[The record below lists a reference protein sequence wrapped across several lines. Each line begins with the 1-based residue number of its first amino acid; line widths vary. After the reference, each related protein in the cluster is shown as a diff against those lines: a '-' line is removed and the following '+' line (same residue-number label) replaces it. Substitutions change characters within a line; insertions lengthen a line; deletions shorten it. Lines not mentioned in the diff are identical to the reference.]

1 MSDWDRRSIFKF
13 VISALFIG
21 AFALLFVPFYTQIF
35 LAAIF
40 AFAIEPFLGRWLT
53 SRRLRWKTSV
63 ALILL
68 GMFVVLAL
76 PVSLLAYKA
85 YRYLAQISQSGVHNS
100 ELFQKLIAFKSG
112 ILNLVNSFFERFGL
126 SQQFDFSSLIDDG
139 LNQAVNFLVGY
150 STNIASN
157 IPMLLLGVFVF
168 CAALYFFL
176 AEASWVRATF
186 MKQRLLGPGES
197 ERLIAVFQRSCYSV
211 IITSVII
218 AVMQA
223 TIVALG
229 SLILEAG
236 DVAAVWGITLICS
249 FIPVIG
255 AGPVAITLGL
265 YKWVMGDYGQ
275 AIGFL
280 VVVLIATT
288 SDNVVRPYLLSSD
301 GDLHPILSL
310 LSIIGAI
317 LIFGMAGLFIGPVIA
332 SVATKIVPALYSHE
346 PLTAV
351 LKGPSKKET

>member
-1 MSDWDRRSIFKF
+1 MSDWNRRSIFKF
-13 VISALFIG
+13 VLSAVFIG
-21 AFALLFVPFYTQIF
+21 AFAILFLPFYTQIL

-53 SRRLRWKTSV
+53 SRRFRWKTSV

-76 PVSLLAYKA
+76 PVSLLAYKT
-85 YRYLAQISQSGVHNS
+85 YHYLAEISRSGAQNT
-100 ELFQKLIAFKSG
+100 ELFQKLIAFKGG
-112 ILNLVNSFFERFGL
+112 ILNLVNSLLERFGL
-126 SQQFDFSSLIDDG
+126 SQQYDLSSVIDDG

-150 STNIASN
+150 STGIASN

-176 AEASWVRATF
+176 AEARWVRGAF
-186 MKQRLLGPGES
+186 MKQRFLSATEA
-197 ERLIAVFQRSCYSV
+197 ERLIAVLQRSCYSV
-211 IITSVII
+211 IVTSLVI
-218 AVMQA
+218 AVLQA

-229 SLILEAG
+229 SLILQAG
-236 DVAAVWGITLICS
+236 DVAAVWGITLICA

-280 VVVLIATT
+280 IVVLIATT
-288 SDNVVRPYLLSSD
+288 ADNVVRPYLLSSD

-332 SVATKIVPALYSHE
+332 LVATKIIPTLYSAE
-346 PLTAV
+346 PLTVV
-351 LKGPSKKET
+351 LKDPSKKET